1 MEIKYIK
8 IWNALTNIDEKN
20 KIKQYIHEK
29 MWEYYTKWLEI
40 SEHKCIIKLQR
51 TFVLIYTTE
60 RRVQSN
66 IAQKNM
72 QDMLQLKILGHDENL
87 SKIARKK
94 YVRTANL
101 KMPSGTANLKMPSGK
116 VEIGLDESKSC
127 LYGVVL
133 DQATKRIGIQHLGDI
148 KTLLDEE
155 NK

>member
-1 MEIKYIK
+1 MKKMEIKYIK

-20 KIKQYIHEK
+20 KIKQHIHEK

-66 IAQKNM
+66 IVQKNM

-94 YVRTANL
+94 YVR
-101 KMPSGTANLKMPSGK
+101 TANLKMPSGK

>member
-1 MEIKYIK
+1 M
-8 IWNALTNIDEKN
+8 
-20 KIKQYIHEK
+20 
-29 MWEYYTKWLEI
+29 
-40 SEHKCIIKLQR
+40 KLQR
-51 TFVLIYTTE
+51 TFVLIYTIE
-60 RRVQSN
+60 RRVQGN

-101 KMPSGTANLKMPSGK
+101 KM
-116 VEIGLDESKSC
+116 
-127 LYGVVL
+127 
-133 DQATKRIGIQHLGDI
+133 HLGDI

>member
-1 MEIKYIK
+1 MIKK
-8 IWNALTNIDEKN
+8 AKKN
-20 KIKQYIHEK
+20 SINTKKT
-29 MWEYYTKWLEI
+29 WVYYTKQLEI
-40 SEHKCIIKLQR
+40 SEHKCIMKLQR

-60 RRVQSN
+60 RRVQGN

-101 KMPSGTANLKMPSGK
+101 KMPSGK

-133 DQATKRIGIQHLGDI
+133 DQTTKRIGIQHLGDI

>member
-1 MEIKYIK
+1 MEIKVQKYGTHQHILIKKAKKNSINTKKTWVHYIK
-8 IWNALTNIDEKN
+8 
-20 KIKQYIHEK
+20 Q
-29 MWEYYTKWLEI
+29 LEI

-101 KMPSGTANLKMPSGK
+101 KMPSGK

-127 LYGVVL
+127 LYGVVF

>member
-1 MEIKYIK
+1 M
-8 IWNALTNIDEKN
+8 
-20 KIKQYIHEK
+20 QG
-29 MWEYYTKWLEI
+29 
-40 SEHKCIIKLQR
+40 
-51 TFVLIYTTE
+51 
-60 RRVQSN
+60 N

-101 KMPSGTANLKMPSGK
+101 KMPSGK
-116 VEIGLDESKSC
+116 VDESKSC

-133 DQATKRIGIQHLGDI
+133 DQTTKRIGIQHLGDI

>member
-1 MEIKYIK
+1 M
-8 IWNALTNIDEKN
+8 
-20 KIKQYIHEK
+20 QG
-29 MWEYYTKWLEI
+29 
-40 SEHKCIIKLQR
+40 
-51 TFVLIYTTE
+51 
-60 RRVQSN
+60 N

-101 KMPSGTANLKMPSGK
+101 KMPSGK

-133 DQATKRIGIQHLGDI
+133 DQTTKRIGIQHLGDI
-148 KTLLDEE
+148 IKKYAQDYLNLDFNRGIILWKQE
-155 NK
+155 KI

>member
-1 MEIKYIK
+1 M
-8 IWNALTNIDEKN
+8 
-20 KIKQYIHEK
+20 
-29 MWEYYTKWLEI
+29 
-40 SEHKCIIKLQR
+40 KLQR
-51 TFVLIYTTE
+51 TFVLIHTTE
-60 RRVQSN
+60 RRVQGN

-101 KMPSGTANLKMPSGK
+101 KMPSGK

-133 DQATKRIGIQHLGDI
+133 DQTTKRIGIQHLGDI

>member
-94 YVRTANL
+94 ICKN
-101 KMPSGTANLKMPSGK
+101 
-116 VEIGLDESKSC
+116 SKFEDAFWKSR
-127 LYGVVL
+127 
-133 DQATKRIGIQHLGDI
+133 DWIR
-148 KTLLDEE
+148 
-155 NK
+155 

>member
-1 MEIKYIK
+1 M
-8 IWNALTNIDEKN
+8 
-20 KIKQYIHEK
+20 QG
-29 MWEYYTKWLEI
+29 
-40 SEHKCIIKLQR
+40 
-51 TFVLIYTTE
+51 
-60 RRVQSN
+60 N

-87 SKIARKK
+87 SKNARKK
-94 YVRTANL
+94 YVR
-101 KMPSGTANLKMPSGK
+101 TANLKMPSGK

-133 DQATKRIGIQHLGDI
+133 DQTTKRIGIQHLGDI